1 MTRITTIPLHPNG
14 HRVTGR
20 LGTDTVDVAWRD
32 GIGNADNATMI
43 THLFECKT
51 CGDRPWPRLT
61 EDGAFIDTPCLL
73 PDGVTTTITLAVPSG
88 KIIISDDLRPTYKI
102 EDRED
107 WLTINSS
114 SGMQRQGLAFAEIGC
129 AWGFVGNSSPGL
141 YRTGEHTY
149 VIASPDYDEET
160 DEVTGPLAAI
170 KPLAAIC
177 TDTWAYC
184 IADYGDFLA
193 RGGAGHTSWHARDV
207 VEIPAGTYEF
217 TTYSGKA
224 GFECHGDGTVI
235 FADIRRV
242 N

>member
-1 MTRITTIPLHPNG
+1 MTITTIPLHPNG

-20 LGTDTVDVAWRD
+20 TGTDIVDVLWREEV
-32 GIGNADNATMI
+32 GNTDNATMI
-43 THLFECKT
+43 THLFECRT

-61 EDGAFIDTPCLL
+61 ADGAYLDTPCPL

-88 KIIISDDLRPTYKI
+88 KIIVSDDLRPTYRLD
-102 EDRED
+102 EDARPD
-107 WLTINSS
+107 INSS
-114 SGMQRQGLAFAEIGC
+114 LGMQLKGLAMAGIGC

-141 YRTGEHTY
+141 YRTDWDTF
-149 VIASPDYDEET
+149 VIASPEYCEET
-160 DEVTGPLAAI
+160 DEVTGRLAGIEPLTGV
-170 KPLAAIC
+170 C

-184 IADYGDFLA
+184 VADFADFLA
-193 RGGAGHTSWHARDV
+193 KGGDNHVSYHAWDV

-224 GFECHGDGTVI
+224 DFECDGDGTVI